1 MSAVDDESRRTY
13 LLAWNPKKF
22 LWDILNEQIE
32 KVAKFGTA
40 EDSWSCGSV
49 KNIPVGSRVFLIRLA
64 AEPRGIMGTAVTIN
78 DVSERPHWDETR
90 ATRGET
96 ANFVD
101 LKFDSLFR
109 VPPIRRFEF
118 DEPPFETFKWDAQ
131 MSGVRIPDEI
141 ATALE
146 EKWKSRIG
154 DRSKGDFLVVLP
166 SGITQ
171 RWQTYWS
178 EGCEDS
184 SWVERHRLRN
194 RKRTEILPEIKQLII
209 DFLEGDITL
218 SDFRATF
225 DLKTRNEWDLFGL
238 KGMSGAMFLN
248 KLVKHLPDR
257 EELSSRLQQTLRLPK
272 TDEDARQRIDDF
284 LEFLNDR
291 IEEGVTSKLDLQPN
305 RTPFFVSA
313 CWHAQQSDRWPIIYR
328 SARRAFRSDGLLGQ
342 KTRGADDYLAFARLF
357 RELSRQLG
365 ISFWELEQLCL
376 RLGVS
381 EPPDIEGTDTDEG
394 TEETSQRERVWL
406 VSPGQ
411 RAKLF
416 DEFHDKG
423 IFAIGWDYLGDLSQY
438 PSQDAIHQAI
448 KAERGGDVNPI
459 QDALACY
466 QFANEMQVGDIVFAK
481 CGRREIVGYGVITS
495 SYRHEP
501 RRELYRQVRSVEW
514 RKRGSWAPRKKPFVT
529 KTLTEIGKYPALV
542 ADIREALALGVDAD
556 TEVPESKPIPA
567 YSMDEALGELFIP
580 RSGIEEALNLLRYK
594 KNLVLQGPPGTG
606 KTFFA
611 KRLAYLLLGEKD
623 LDRIEQ
629 VQFHQSYSYEDFIQG
644 YRPTDAGGFARADG
658 PFMRFCDKA
667 LQDTESEYVLV
678 IDEINRG
685 NLSKIFGELL
695 MLIEADKRT
704 EAWATTL
711 TYTREGETPFYIPKN
726 VHIIGTM
733 NTADRSLAMV
743 DYALRRRFA
752 FVDVKPAF
760 SQAIFLKKL
769 MALGADSA
777 LQDRIIERFDR
788 LNRKIGDDANL
799 GEGFCIG
806 HSYFC
811 QTGRTTADDQWY
823 RRIIGSEIKP
833 LLREYWPDDEDR
845 SREET
850 AYLLDDD

>member
-1 MSAVDDESRRTY
+1 MLS
-13 LLAWNPKKF
+13 N
-22 LWDILNEQIE
+22 
-32 KVAKFGTA
+32 
-40 EDSWSCGSV
+40 
-49 KNIPVGSRVFLIRLA
+49 
-64 AEPRGIMGTAVTIN
+64 GII
-78 DVSERPHWDETR
+78 
-90 ATRGET
+90 
-96 ANFVD
+96 
-101 LKFDSLFR
+101 
-109 VPPIRRFEF
+109 
-118 DEPPFETFKWDAQ
+118 
-131 MSGVRIPDEI
+131 
-141 ATALE
+141 
-146 EKWKSRIG
+146 
-154 DRSKGDFLVVLP
+154 
-166 SGITQ
+166 Q
-171 RWQTYWS
+171 RWATYWS
-178 EGCEDS
+178 EGCENF
-184 SWVERHRLRN
+184 SWVERNRLRN
-194 RKRTEILPEIKQLII
+194 AKRSEVLPEIKQLII
-209 DFLEGDITL
+209 GFLEGDTTL
-218 SDFRATF
+218 GEFRTAF
-225 DLKTRNEWDLFGL
+225 DGKTRNEWDVFGL

-248 KLVKHLPDR
+248 KLVKHLPDHD
-257 EELSSRLQQTLRLPK
+257 ELSSRLQQTLTPPN
-272 TDEDARQRIDDF
+272 TVETAREKIDDF
-284 LEFLNDR
+284 LEFLDDR
-291 IEEGVTSKLDLQPN
+291 IQEGLASRFDLQPN

-313 CWHAQQSDRWPIIYR
+313 CWHAQQAAKWPIIYQ
-328 SARRAFRSDGLLGQ
+328 SARKAFRYDGLLGRRT
-342 KTRGADDYLAFARLF
+342 KGADDYLAFARLF
-357 RELSRQLG
+357 RDLSRQLG

-376 RLGVS
+376 SRDVS
-381 EPPDIEGTDTDEG
+381 EPPDTEGADTEEE

-416 DEFHDKG
+416 DEFHKKG
-423 IFAIGWDYLGDLSQY
+423 IFAIGWDYLGDLSHYQ
-438 PSQDAIHQAI
+438 SQDAIHQAI
-448 KAERGGDVNPI
+448 KAERGGDVNPF

-466 QFANEMQVGDIVFAK
+466 QFANEMQVGDSVFAK
-481 CGRREIVGYGVITS
+481 RGRREIVGYGVITS

-501 RRELYRQVRSVEW
+501 GREMYCQVRSVTW
-514 RKRGSWAPRKKPFVT
+514 RKRGTWTPREKPFVT

-542 ADIREALALGVDAD
+542 ADIRKALALDVDGGG
-556 TEVPESKPIPA
+556 PESKPIPS
-567 YSMDEALGELFIP
+567 YVMDEALGELFIS

-611 KRLAYLLLGEKD
+611 KRLAYLLLEEKD
-623 LDRIEQ
+623 SDRIEQ
-629 VQFHQSYSYEDFIQG
+629 VQFHQSYSYEDFVQG
-644 YRPTDAGGFARADG
+644 YRPTDAGGFSRTDG

-667 LQDTESEYVLV
+667 LQDTESDYVLI

-695 MLIEADKRT
+695 MLIEADKRM

-711 TYTREGETPFYIPKN
+711 TYAREGETPFYIPKN

-760 SQAIFLKKL
+760 SQTIFLKRL
-769 MALGADSA
+769 TALGTDSA
-777 LQDRIIERFDR
+777 LRDRIIERFER

-811 QTGRTTADDQWY
+811 HRGGTAADDQWY